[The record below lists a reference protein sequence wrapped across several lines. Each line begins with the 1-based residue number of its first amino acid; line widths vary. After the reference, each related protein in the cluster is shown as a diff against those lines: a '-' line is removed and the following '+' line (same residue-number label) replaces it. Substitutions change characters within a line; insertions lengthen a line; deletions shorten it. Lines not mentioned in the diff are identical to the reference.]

1 VATRVL
7 RRCCN
12 VKLMPA
18 KPINIIAHDSAHY
31 FDGRCATA
39 KVVVPIPFTL
49 DGASGRM
56 SRIKTGLVIF
66 IAAASMGVAASATPQ
81 QPEEPVALPPAVE
94 QGVDMVYVD
103 PEIAGNIRWR
113 NTKLDDVTFARY
125 AGAPLDLIQAIN
137 PLYAD
142 LRRGLVDY
150 QKKWGAL
157 PQFTM
162 SAGPALTIGSQGER
176 VTLLRERLGLT
187 VGSRFDE
194 PLSKRVAE
202 YEKVHGLKADGVAG
216 DEVIA
221 SLNLGAD
228 HYEHVVMINME
239 RARRLPAPG
248 ELKRHIVVD
257 TGSAMVLMYDNDKLV
272 GSMRAAVGAKDTQ
285 TPMMAALIRYANVNP
300 YWNIP
305 TSLQIKL
312 IAPRILEQGL
322 KYLTDRRDEVFANE
336 NEDSPLIDPATID
349 WQAVKDGKLTL
360 RMRQGPG
367 GGNSM
372 GKIKFMM
379 PNKFG
384 IYLHDTPD
392 KTVFNRDERWIS
404 NGCVRLQDASR
415 LAAWLFGSMPEG
427 RNPDVEERVELREPV
442 PVFVTYLTVEARADG
457 VVFRA
462 DPYERDPAVLARYF
476 AAEGKL
482 AAVTQR

>member
-1 VATRVL
+1 MHERADDVR
-7 RRCCN
+7 
-12 VKLMPA
+12 KQ
-18 KPINIIAHDSAHY
+18 K
-31 FDGRCATA
+31 
-39 KVVVPIPFTL
+39 
-49 DGASGRM
+49 GACEGM
-56 SRIKTGLVIF
+56 SHIRTVFLAMM
-66 IAAASMGVAASATPQ
+66 AAAFLSASAGATQSQP

-94 QGVDMVYVD
+94 QGVDMVYID

-142 LRRGLVDY
+142 LRRGLVAY
-150 QKKWGAL
+150 QRKWAIL

-162 SAGPALTIGSQGER
+162 PAGPALTLGSEGER
-176 VTLLRERLGLT
+176 VTLLRERLGLP

-194 PLSKRVAE
+194 PLAARVAD
-202 YEKVHGLKADGVAG
+202 YQKVHGLESDGIAG
-216 DEVIA
+216 DDVIA
-221 SLNLGAD
+221 SLNLGAE

-248 ELKRHIVVD
+248 ELKRHIIVD
-257 TGSAMVLMYDNDKLV
+257 AGSAMVLMYDHDKLV

-305 TSLQIKL
+305 GSLQVKL
-312 IAPRILEQGL
+312 IAPRVLEQGL
-322 KYLTDRRDEVFANE
+322 KYLTDRHDEVFASGSGNS
-336 NEDSPLIDPATID
+336 SPIDPATVD

-392 KTVFNRDERWIS
+392 KAVFDKDDRWIS
-404 NGCVRLQDASR
+404 NGCIRLQDAPR
-415 LAAWLFGSMPEG
+415 LAAWLFGAMPKG
-427 RNPDVEERVELREPV
+427 RDPDVEERVDLPEPV
-442 PVFVTYLTVEARADG
+442 PVFVTYLTVEATTDG
-457 VVFRA
+457 IMFRA
-462 DPYERDPAVLARYF
+462 DPYARDPAVLARYF
-476 AAEGKL
+476 AEERQL
-482 AAVTQR
+482 AAARNY

>member
-1 VATRVL
+1 
-7 RRCCN
+7 
-12 VKLMPA
+12 
-18 KPINIIAHDSAHY
+18 
-31 FDGRCATA
+31 
-39 KVVVPIPFTL
+39 
-49 DGASGRM
+49 M
-56 SRIKTGLVIF
+56 SRIRTGVVIAL
-66 IAAASMGVAASATPQ
+66 AAASMSVAATAMPQ
-81 QPEEPVALPPAVE
+81 QPEEPVALPAAVE
-94 QGVDMVYVD
+94 QGVDMVYID

-137 PLYAD
+137 PLYAE

-150 QKKWGAL
+150 QKKWGVL

-162 SAGPALTIGSQGER
+162 PVGPALTIGSQGEH
-176 VTLLRERLGLT
+176 VTLLRERLGLV
-187 VGSRFDE
+187 VGAHFDE
-194 PLSKRVAE
+194 ALSKRVGD
-202 YEKVHGLKADGVAG
+202 YEKVHGLKADGIAG

-221 SLNLGAD
+221 SLNLGAE

-248 ELKRHIVVD
+248 ELMRHIIVD

-285 TPMMAALIRYANVNP
+285 TPMMAALIRYADVNP

-305 TSLQIKL
+305 GSLQVKL
-312 IAPRILEQGL
+312 IAPRVLEQGL
-322 KYLTDRRDEVFANE
+322 KYLTDRKDEVFADGNA
-336 NEDSPLIDPATID
+336 NSPPIDPATVN
-349 WQAVKDGKLTL
+349 WQAVKEGKLAL

-392 KTVFNRDERWIS
+392 KTVFDVDQRWIS
-404 NGCVRLQDASR
+404 NGCIRLQDAAR
-415 LAAWLFGSMPEG
+415 LAAWLFGAMPKA
-427 RNPDVEERVELREPV
+427 RDPDVEQRVELHEPV
-442 PVFVTYLTVEARADG
+442 PVFVTYLTVEATG
-457 VVFRA
+457 NGIVFRA
-462 DPYERDPAVLARYF
+462 DPYARDPTVLARYF
-476 AAEGKL
+476 AEEGKL
-482 AAVTQR
+482 AAAPQR

>member
-1 VATRVL
+1 
-7 RRCCN
+7 
-12 VKLMPA
+12 
-18 KPINIIAHDSAHY
+18 
-31 FDGRCATA
+31 
-39 KVVVPIPFTL
+39 
-49 DGASGRM
+49 M
-56 SRIKTGLVIF
+56 SHIRTVFLAMM
-66 IAAASMGVAASATPQ
+66 AAAFLSASAGATQSQP

-94 QGVDMVYVD
+94 QGVDMVYID

-142 LRRGLVDY
+142 LRRGLVAY
-150 QKKWGAL
+150 QRNWGVL

-162 SAGPALTIGSQGER
+162 PPGPALTIGSEVKR
-176 VTLLRERLGLT
+176 VTLLRERLGLP

-194 PLSKRVAE
+194 PLAARVAD
-202 YEKVHGLKADGVAG
+202 YQKVHGLEADGIAG
-216 DEVIA
+216 DDVID
-221 SLNLGAD
+221 SLNLGAE

-248 ELKRHIVVD
+248 ELKRHIIVD
-257 TGSAMVLMYDNDKLV
+257 AGSAMVLMYDHDKLV

-305 TSLQIKL
+305 GSLQVKL
-312 IAPRILEQGL
+312 IAPRVLEQGL
-322 KYLTDRRDEVFANE
+322 KYLTDRHDEVFASGSGNS
-336 NEDSPLIDPATID
+336 SPIDPATVD

-392 KTVFNRDERWIS
+392 KAVFDKDDRWIS
-404 NGCVRLQDASR
+404 NGCIRLQDAPR
-415 LAAWLFGSMPEG
+415 LAAWLFGAMPKG
-427 RNPDVEERVELREPV
+427 RDPDVEERVDLPEPV
-442 PVFVTYLTVEARADG
+442 PVFVTYLTVDLPVVARGAAPRLCRPGGTGPILRRREAACSREELLTVEAAANRALDAH
-457 VVFRA
+457 V
-462 DPYERDPAVLARYF
+462 
-476 AAEGKL
+476 KL
-482 AAVTQR
+482 ASQRMAAFHPFLP

>member
-1 VATRVL
+1 MGRTATTV
-7 RRCCN
+7 
-12 VKLMPA
+12 
-18 KPINIIAHDSAHY
+18 ITIIAACLS
-31 FDGRCATA
+31 
-39 KVVVPIPFTL
+39 V
-49 DGASGRM
+49 GAN
-56 SRIKTGLVIF
+56 
-66 IAAASMGVAASATPQ
+66 ATPQ
-81 QPEEPVALPPAVE
+81 QPDEPIALPPAVE

-142 LRRGLVDY
+142 LRSGLIAY
-150 QKKWGAL
+150 QRTWGVL

-162 SAGPALTIGSQGER
+162 PAGPALTIGSVGER
-176 VTLLRERLGLT
+176 VTLLRERLGLP

-194 PLSKRVAE
+194 PLAERVAD
-202 YEKVHGLKADGVAG
+202 YQKVHSLKADGVAG
-216 DEVIA
+216 DDVIA
-221 SLNLGAD
+221 ALNLGAE
-228 HYEHVVMINME
+228 HYEHVIMINME

-248 ELKRHIVVD
+248 ELKRHIIVD
-257 TGSAMVLMYDNDKLV
+257 AGSATVLMYDNDKLV

-305 TSLQIKL
+305 TSLQVKL
-312 IAPRILEQGL
+312 IAPRVLEQGL
-322 KYLTDRRDEVFANE
+322 KYLTDRKDEVFADGSG
-336 NEDSPLIDPATID
+336 DSLPIDPATID

-392 KTVFNRDERWIS
+392 KTVFGVDQRWIS
-404 NGCVRLQDASR
+404 NGCIRLQDAPR
-415 LAAWLFGSMPEG
+415 LAAWLFGAMPKG
-427 RNPDVEERVELREPV
+427 RDPDVEERVELPEPV
-442 PVFVTYLTVEARADG
+442 PVFVTYLTVEATTDG
-457 VVFRA
+457 ILFRP
-462 DPYERDPAVLARYF
+462 DPYGRDPAVLARFF
-476 AAEGKL
+476 AEERQL
-482 AAVTQR
+482 AAARQR

>member
-1 VATRVL
+1 MLAAVFL
-7 RRCCN
+7 
-12 VKLMPA
+12 
-18 KPINIIAHDSAHY
+18 S
-31 FDGRCATA
+31 
-39 KVVVPIPFTL
+39 
-49 DGASGRM
+49 GAAR
-56 SRIKTGLVIF
+56 
-66 IAAASMGVAASATPQ
+66 AAP
-81 QPEEPVALPPAVE
+81 PPDEPTALPPAVE
-94 QGVDMVYVD
+94 QGVDMVYID

-142 LRRGLVDY
+142 LRRGLLDY
-150 QKKWGAL
+150 QKTWGVL

-162 SAGPALTIGSQGER
+162 PAGPMLTIGSEGER
-176 VTLLRERLGLT
+176 VTLLRERLGLP

-194 PLSKRVAE
+194 PLSKRVAD
-202 YEKVHGLKADGVAG
+202 YQKVHGLDVDGIAG
-216 DEVIA
+216 DDVIA
-221 SLNLGAD
+221 SLNLGAE

-248 ELKRHIVVD
+248 ELKRHIIVD
-257 TGSAMVLMYDNDKLV
+257 AGSAMVLMYDKDKLV

-305 TSLQIKL
+305 ASLQVKL
-312 IAPRILEQGL
+312 IAPRVLEQGL
-322 KYLTDRRDEVFANE
+322 KYLTDRKDEVFADGTGN
-336 NEDSPLIDPATID
+336 SPAIDPATID
-349 WQAVKDGKLTL
+349 WQAVRDGTLKL

-392 KTVFNRDERWIS
+392 KTVFDMDQRWIS
-404 NGCVRLQDASR
+404 NGCIRLQDAPR
-415 LAAWLFGSMPEG
+415 LAAWLFGETPKG
-427 RNPDVEERVELREPV
+427 RDPDVEERVELHEPV
-442 PVFVTYLTVEARADG
+442 PVFVTYLTVESTPG
-457 VVFRA
+457 GILFRA
-462 DPYERDPAVLARYF
+462 DPYGRDPAVLARYF
-476 AAEGKL
+476 AEERQLG
-482 AAVTQR
+482 AARHN

>member
-1 VATRVL
+1 
-7 RRCCN
+7 
-12 VKLMPA
+12 
-18 KPINIIAHDSAHY
+18 
-31 FDGRCATA
+31 
-39 KVVVPIPFTL
+39 
-49 DGASGRM
+49 M
-56 SRIKTGLVIF
+56 SKIKTTFLAML
-66 IAAASMGVAASATPQ
+66 AAACFSVAAGATQPQ
-81 QPEEPVALPPAVE
+81 PLPDEPVALPPAVE
-94 QGVDMVYVD
+94 QGVDMVYID

-142 LRRGLVDY
+142 LRRGLVEY
-150 QKKWGAL
+150 QRKWAIL

-162 SAGPALTIGSQGER
+162 PDGPALTIGSEGER
-176 VTLLRERLGLT
+176 VTLLRERLGLP

-194 PLSKRVAE
+194 PLAARVLD
-202 YEKVHGLKADGVAG
+202 YQKVHGLAADGIAG
-216 DEVIA
+216 DDVIA
-221 SLNLGAD
+221 SLNLGAE

-248 ELKRHIVVD
+248 ELKRHIIVD
-257 TGSAMVLMYDNDKLV
+257 AGSAMVMMYDHDKLV

-305 TSLQIKL
+305 GSLQRKL
-312 IAPRILEQGL
+312 IAPRVLEQGL
-322 KYLTDRRDEVFANE
+322 KYLTDRHDEVFADASPN
-336 NEDSPLIDPATID
+336 SPLIDPATID
-349 WQAVKDGKLTL
+349 WQAVKDGTLTL

-392 KTVFNRDERWIS
+392 KSVFAVDQRWIS
-404 NGCVRLQDASR
+404 NGCIRLQDAPR
-415 LAAWLFGSMPEG
+415 LAAWLFGAMPKG
-427 RNPDVEERVELREPV
+427 RDPDVEERVELAEPV
-442 PVFVTYLTVEARADG
+442 PVFVTYFTVEATADG
-457 VVFRA
+457 IMFRA
-462 DPYERDPAVLARYF
+462 DPYGRDPAVLARYF
-476 AAEGKL
+476 AEESRL
-482 AAVTQR
+482 AAARQH